1 MPNALFFP
9 AAGLAPSFKS
19 RIAERI
25 AASRDPLARLRAGRG
40 LELYYEVGDPHSQL
54 CAALARRLLPR
65 LKLPLRIRV
74 VPTPDAN
81 AYPEAPRQRD
91 FAAQDAARIA
101 PCHDLPTPVAIP
113 EAQRAATTA
122 RLCAADTA
130 EAFLRIERECLAAIA
145 HRSAERRV
153 GKECVSPCRSRWS
166 PYH

>member
-1 MPNALFFP
+1 MCVLIGVVVGFVGIVDIRCVSCLVVESVVLHLCFFSSRRRHTSCSLVTGVQTCALP
-9 AAGLAPSFKS
+9 IS
-19 RIAERI
+19 ERI

-101 PCHDLPTPVAIP
+101 PCHDLPTPEIG
-113 EAQRAATTA
+113 RAAG
-122 RLCAADTA
+122 R
-130 EAFLRIERECLAAIA
+130 ERGC
-145 HRSAERRV
+145 
-153 GKECVSPCRSRWS
+153 
-166 PYH
+166 